1 MDFAFSKDQNMIR
14 QSAREFFE
22 KECPTD
28 RTRELMTD
36 KKGFDPKTW
45 KKMVQLGFVGLIIPE
60 AYGGTEGEFLELA
73 IFMEEMGRNIVP
85 GPYFSTVCLCAPAI
99 QEFGS
104 DTQKKKILPQ
114 IAEKGHIWS
123 LALNE
128 TRTNYEAADIRFN
141 ATPQGDDFSLN
152 GTKLFVPY
160 ANAAKHLLVAARTQ
174 PQETTEEGITLFMV
188 DAKSPGIEI
197 EEIPTAAPGVKCEV
211 RFNNVSV
218 SRENILGGINRG
230 WDVLEHII
238 QCGAVLKS
246 AEMAGGTQAALDMAV
261 KYAKERVQFNKPI
274 GSFQAIQHK
283 LVMMFTEM
291 ESLRNQVY
299 EAAWNIS
306 AGAPCRAVSS
316 MAKVKANTVYHRV
329 CFDAVVIHGAIG
341 WTAEMDISL
350 YLLRSKDLE
359 NDCGGSDFHK
369 ERIAS
374 ELEQSDPDFLSLN
387 PSFEDCCHAG

>member
-1 MDFAFSKDQNMIR
+1 MDFEFSKDQNLIR

-22 KECPTD
+22 KECPKD
-28 RTRELMTD
+28 RTRELMAD
-36 KKGFDPKTW
+36 KKGYDPKMW
-45 KKMVQLGFVGLIIPE
+45 KKMVQLGFVGLIISE
-60 AYGGTEGEFLELA
+60 EYGGTEGEYIELA

-85 GPYFSTVCLCAPAI
+85 SPFFSTVCLCAPAI

-104 DTQKKKILPQ
+104 DTQKKKILPK
-114 IAEKGHIWS
+114 IAEKGEIWS

-128 TRTNYEAADIRFN
+128 TRTNYEATDIQLS
-141 ATPQGDDFSLN
+141 ASAGGDGFLLN

-160 ANAAKHLLVAARTQ
+160 ANAAGHLLVPARTDTI
-174 PQETTEEGITLFMV
+174 EAAEDGITVFMV
-188 DAKSPGIEI
+188 DAGIPGIEI

-218 SRENILGGINRG
+218 SGENILGGIGRG
-230 WDVLEHII
+230 WDVLEHVI
-238 QCGAVLKS
+238 QYGAVLKS

-261 KYAKERVQFNKPI
+261 TYAKERIQFDRPI
-274 GSFQAIQHK
+274 GSFQVIQHK
-283 LVMMFTEM
+283 LVLMFTEM

-306 AGAPCRAVSS
+306 AGTPSRALSS

-369 ERIAS
+369 ERIAR
-374 ELEQSDPDFLSLN
+374 ELEKSDPEFLMI
-387 PSFEDCCHAG
+387 ETYGQ

>member
-1 MDFAFSKDQNMIR
+1 MDFAFSKDQNLIR

-22 KECPTD
+22 KECPMD
-28 RTRELMTD
+28 RTRELMAA
-36 KKGFDPKTW
+36 KKGYDPKTW

-73 IFMEEMGRNIVP
+73 ILMEEMGRNIVP
-85 GPYFSTVCLCAPAI
+85 SPYFSTVCLCAPAI
-99 QEFGS
+99 REFGS

-128 TRTNYEAADIRFN
+128 TRTNYEAADIRLS
-141 ATPQGDDFSLN
+141 ASAQGDAFTLD

-160 ANAAKHLLVAARTQ
+160 ANAAKHLLVAARTK
-174 PQETTEEGITLFMV
+174 PQEAAEEGITLFMV
-188 DAKSPGIEI
+188 EAKSPGIEI

-218 SRENILGGINRG
+218 SRENILGAIDRG

-238 QCGAVLKS
+238 QYGAVLKS

-274 GSFQAIQHK
+274 GSFQVIQHK

-306 AGAPCRAVSS
+306 AGTPRRALSS

-369 ERIAS
+369 ERIAT
-374 ELEQSDPDFLSLN
+374 ELEQNDPEFLSLN
-387 PSFEDCCHAG
+387 PRFEDGCHAG